1 MQLVTRGNFP
11 RYMRDTLVR
20 VGTFRISTPFAS
32 STHTLSF
39 YLERG
44 GSVLSPFL
52 SLYVHTADLPDGPTL
67 SGSSWLLCR
76 GQLRIPRPSRT
87 CPPPWEHF
95 LNLCKLEGSCSSP
108 GCCRLCHSLRCL
120 RNHEQPSDY
129 SSLNLSEWR
138 AAQPGFGEHN
148 PGLPGAEG
156 SDGVARPWERKAIL
170 LALMPS
176 SGHVQACK
184 DFSFWS
190 HILLLDLLFPV

>member
-138 AAQPGFGEHN
+138 AAQPGFGERAQ
-148 PGLPGAEG
+148 PGSSRSRGVRRCRSALGEEG
-156 SDGVARPWERKAIL
+156 DLVSFDAI
-170 LALMPS
+170 
-176 SGHVQACK
+176 
-184 DFSFWS
+184 
-190 HILLLDLLFPV
+190 